1 MAEPWPICMYDRHP
15 VLALGGRFSGFLE
28 SAKGIARRL
37 PILTAAP
44 ASLGLLWN
52 ASGHGEGRVSM
63 GYPDSKTSRNAACAP
78 RLPAIRKSLRD
89 VARRFA
95 PAFLVPLLVLVGP
108 TDGRAQDVPVELE
121 LVLLAD
127 SSSSI
132 QGDEFD
138 LQIGGYATAFHDPG
152 VIAAIEALGGNGI
165 AVTFVQW
172 SASFQQI
179 DSVGWT
185 HIRGA
190 DDSRRFGSAI
200 AAQARRFKGFGTG
213 TGAALEYGAALFANN
228 GYAGRRRVI
237 DITSDEHSNT
247 GPHPKDRRD
256 MIVANWITINGLAI
270 LDDSFDLEGY
280 FRRYVI
286 GGPGAFVMAVG
297 SYRDFA
303 EAIKLKLIREISD
316 DSLAGGATAPP
327 RERG

>member
-1 MAEPWPICMYDRHP
+1 MAYPGSNTLRNHAPDQE
-15 VLALGGRFSGFLE
+15 
-28 SAKGIARRL
+28 GILKSLHKAARRL
-37 PILTAAP
+37 
-44 ASLGLLWN
+44 
-52 ASGHGEGRVSM
+52 
-63 GYPDSKTSRNAACAP
+63 
-78 RLPAIRKSLRD
+78 
-89 VARRFA
+89 A
-95 PAFLVPLLVLVGP
+95 PAFLIPLLLVAGP
-108 TDGRAQDVPVELE
+108 AAGRAQDIPVELE

-165 AVTFVQW
+165 AVVFVQW

-179 DSVGWT
+179 DAVDWT
-185 HIRGA
+185 HIRGP
-190 DDSRRFGSAI
+190 DDSRRFGGAI

-256 MIVANWITINGLAI
+256 AIVADWITINGLAI
-270 LDDSFDLEGY
+270 LDDSFDLEDY

-316 DSLAGGATAPP
+316 DSLAGDAATPP